1 MSLTFAA
8 AQPGGGQGG
17 QGGQRGNF
25 GTPEERAKQQTTRL
39 DELVKLTAD
48 QKTKVEAVN
57 LNLSKKQSAALQNN
71 SDREAMR
78 TKMQEFNT
86 ERDKKYKEI
95 LTAEQYK
102 KYTENAAQ
110 MRRGRGQGQGGG
122 QRGQGDGNR

>member
-8 AQPGGGQGG
+8 AQPGGG

-122 QRGQGDGNR
+122 QRGQGGGNR